1 MTIRSILQLCKKRRW
16 ALFFLNLVAALF
28 VAPYLYWTC
37 ILMRVILRAAQDEPV
52 LPWLGVIDAL
62 GGNLLILLAA
72 LGAGGC
78 LAALRKMLRGEDRF
92 LPREVFSG
100 LRRCAKTSL
109 AAGAIL
115 GFSLGVL
122 RAGLL
127 NLYTFMPAGAL
138 RIAAAAFLAAQL
150 AASLPLCLLAF
161 TREDALQR
169 RPSRALSAA
178 GRIYARRPAA
188 MLGLAVA
195 SVLPSL
201 LFFVWPPP
209 PLTLLGF
216 FFVALCG
223 LVPVML
229 LWQNLAS
236 PLSLRDISP
245 KGAILKAPSW
255 GSSRA
260 AGEGVILLVFF
271 ALDILVLLLP
281 FLERAPDPQAALHS
295 ALDFVSRLYAD
306 SGTLLRDLLAAS
318 SVWPLLLAALLGSA
332 CCVMAAYA
340 CACYKFRGRGLLFAA
355 AVLLQILPIIASYS
369 SLEQFLRNL
378 ELPISGV
385 WLGLGWALAYL
396 LVALLLVRRFAEML
410 PDLQKNRE
418 QFPGAR
424 LFFYYALPRVPL
436 LTLVLIALA
445 TLGCWD
451 DALAPFWYMR
461 RLGAFSLS
469 GYLWE
474 RMSGWGEL
482 ALIAGAFLAMLGLLM
497 LVMKLRSSPPKSRS
511 PRPSAD

>member
-1 MTIRSILQLCKKRRW
+1 MTISQIFRLCKKRRW
-16 ALFFLNLVAALF
+16 ALFFLNLVAGLF

-62 GGNLLILLAA
+62 GGILLILLAA

-78 LAALRKMLRGEDRF
+78 LAALRKILRGEGEF
-92 LPREVFSG
+92 LPREVFG
-100 LRRCAKTSL
+100 GMRRCAKTSL
-109 AAGAIL
+109 TAGAIL
-115 GFSLGVL
+115 GFSLGIL

-127 NLYTFMPAGAL
+127 NLYTFLPAGAL
-138 RIAAAAFLAAQL
+138 RIAAAAFLVAQL
-150 AASLPLCLLAF
+150 AASLPLCLLAL
-161 TREDALQR
+161 TREDAMQR
-169 RPSRALSAA
+169 RPSRAFAAA
-178 GRIYARRPAA
+178 GRIYARRPVA

-209 PLTLLGF
+209 QLTLLGF

-229 LWQNLAS
+229 AWQTLSNRSQAPDRRSYL
-236 PLSLRDISP
+236 PLIT
-245 KGAILKAPSW
+245 
-255 GSSRA
+255 A
-260 AGEGVILLVFF
+260 AFSV
-271 ALDILVLLLP
+271 LDILILLLP
-281 FLERAPDPQAALHS
+281 FLQRAPDPQAALHS

-340 CACYKFRGRGLLFAA
+340 CACYKFRGRGLLFTA
-355 AVLLQILPIIASYS
+355 AVLLQILPIVASYS
-369 SLEQFLRNL
+369 SLEQLLRNL

-396 LVALLLVRRFAEML
+396 LAALLLVRRFAQML

-418 QFPGAR
+418 QYPGVR

-474 RMSGWGEL
+474 RMSGRGEL

-497 LVMKLRSSPPKSRS
+497 LVMKLRSSRPKSRS

>member
-1 MTIRSILQLCKKRRW
+1 MTMRSILQLCKRRRW
-16 ALFFLNLVAALF
+16 ALFFLNLVAGLF
-28 VAPYLYWTC
+28 AAPWLYWTC

-52 LPWLGVIDAL
+52 LPWLGAIEAL
-62 GGNLLILLAA
+62 GGVPLIMLAA

-78 LAALRKMLRGEDRF
+78 LAALRKMLRGEDGF
-92 LPREVFSG
+92 LPREVFAG
-100 LRRCAKTSL
+100 MRLRAKTSL
-109 AAGAIL
+109 AAGAVL
-115 GFSLGVL
+115 GSSLGVF

-138 RIAAAAFLAAQL
+138 RIAASAFLVAQL
-150 AASLPLCLLAF
+150 AVALPLCLLVL
-161 TREDALQR
+161 TREDELQR
-169 RPSRALSAA
+169 RPLRAFSAA
-178 GRIYARRPAA
+178 GQELARRPVS
-188 MLGLAVA
+188 MPGLAVA

-209 PLTLLGF
+209 QLTLLGF

-223 LVPVML
+223 LVPAML
-229 LWQNLAS
+229 LWQVPQS
-236 PLSLRDISP
+236 RPHRGPRRIRRFVGVDI
-245 KGAILKAPSW
+245 G
-255 GSSRA
+255 GDVRRT
-260 AGEGVILLVFF
+260 EGVVLLIFI
-271 ALDILVLLLP
+271 ALDILILLLP
-281 FLERAPDPQAALHS
+281 FLGRAPDPQAALGG

-332 CCVMAAYA
+332 CCIIAAYA
-340 CACYKFRGRGLLFAA
+340 CACYKFRGRGLMFAA

-369 SLEQFLRNL
+369 SLEQLLRNL

-396 LVALLLVRRFAEML
+396 LVALLLVRRFSAML

-469 GYLWE
+469 GYIWE
-474 RMSGWGEL
+474 RMSGPGEL
-482 ALIAGAFLAMLGLLM
+482 ALVAGAFAVMLGLCL
-497 LVMKLRSSPPKSRS
+497 LVMRLLHSRPPKSRL